1 VSAPDGQARSVP
13 VVNGDT
19 MVGFGHKQAW
29 LAVREGEP
37 AALAAALGL
46 RDLGPVSWRAG
57 IDLSYLTDDRVAM
70 TPPLAGAGGR
80 WLLATGQW
88 LALYGG
94 RADIS
99 GLSAVL
105 GTEVQRFATN
115 RVIEAHEWSRAVDG
129 EYVRVFGYVGR
140 SGAVTEW
147 FGDADETEATLGLT
161 KDPDDYDEPPSF
173 VIGEEDVMLMAGA
186 WSVDPT
192 TLDGQPAPGPLLMF
206 ATP

>member
-1 VSAPDGQARSVP
+1 VDIE
-13 VVNGDT
+13 T

-29 LAVREGEP
+29 LAVRDGEP
-37 AALAAALGL
+37 TGLAAALGL
-46 RDLGPVSWRAG
+46 RELGPVSWRAG
-57 IDLSYLTDDRVAM
+57 IDLSYLTDDRIAM
-70 TPPLAGAGGR
+70 TPPLAGAGGDR

-94 RADIS
+94 IRADAS

-129 EYVRVFGYVGR
+129 EYVRIFGYVGR
-140 SGAVTEW
+140 NGEVIDW
-147 FGDADETEATLGLT
+147 FGDPDETEASFGLT
-161 KDPDDYDEPPSF
+161 KNPDDCDEPPSF
-173 VIGEEDVMLMAGA
+173 VIGEEDVMLMAAA

-192 TLDGQPAPGPLLMF
+192 ALDGKPAPGPLLMF
-206 ATP
+206 ATS